1 MLPVFAAAALCIV
14 LYFVLAFLLSPEK
27 TRKGR
32 MMAFA
37 GQYIAH
43 RGLFNNGGDAPEN
56 TMLAF
61 ERAVGEGYGIE
72 ADIHLTDDNVLV
84 LHHDH
89 LLLRSTGRE
98 GRIEQL
104 SYREIRDLRVFGSGQ
119 GIPRLQDFLEM
130 VDGRVPL
137 ILELKA
143 EPGDDVETL
152 CSEVSFF
159 LDSYQGTCCI
169 ESFNP
174 RCVRWFRKHRPE
186 MLRGQ
191 LAQRGAFPGLTGF
204 LLSACFFNFLTR
216 PDFIAYRWQDSGTLR
231 FWLLRKLFK
240 ATAVAWTVRSEEEL
254 RQMQDRFDVFIFDG
268 FLPGEVKDASK
279 RLLRVSANGGKG
291 MERVIRQ
298 HVFFSGRVQGVGF
311 RYFATNFAHDLGVT
325 GWVKNLSDDRVE
337 MEMQG
342 TPEML
347 ERLVQLMKERRF
359 VEIDEMEVETIPV
372 DPESYEFKV
381 RY

>member
-1 MLPVFAAAALCIV
+1 MLIVFGILAGALL
-14 LYFVLAFLLSPEK
+14 LYALLAFFLKPDNS
-27 TRKGR
+27 RKGR
-32 MMAFA
+32 MLAFA

-43 RGLFNNGGDAPEN
+43 RGLFDNRGDAPEN

-72 ADIHLTDDNVLV
+72 TDVHLTNDNVLV

-89 LLLRSTGRE
+89 FLKRSCGRE
-98 GRIEQL
+98 GRLESL
-104 SYREIRDLRVFGSGQ
+104 NYREIRDLKVFGSRQ
-119 GIPRLQDFLEM
+119 GIPTFQDFLEM
-130 VDGRVPL
+130 VNGQVPL
-137 ILELKA
+137 IIELKA
-143 EPGDDVETL
+143 EPGDDVELL
-152 CSEVSFF
+152 CSEACFF
-159 LDSYQGTCCI
+159 LDSYEGLFCI

-174 RCVRWFRKHRPE
+174 KCVWWFKKHRPQ

-191 LAQRGAFPGLTGF
+191 LAERGARPGFIGF

-216 PDFIAYRWQDSGTLR
+216 PDFIAYNWHHSNLLR
-231 FWLLRKLFK
+231 FRLLRKVFK
-240 ATAVAWTVRSEEEL
+240 ATAAAWTIRSEEEL
-254 RQMQDRFDVFIFDG
+254 RQMQELFDVFIFDG
-268 FLPGEVKDASK
+268 FEPGEVKDESK
-279 RLLRVSANGGKG
+279 RRLRAAAGGKS
-291 MERVIRQ
+291 MEGIVRR
-298 HVFFSGRVQGVGF
+298 HVYFSGRVQGVGF
-311 RYFATNFAHDLGVT
+311 RYFATNYAHDLGVT

-347 ERLVQLMKERRF
+347 ERLIQLMRERRF
-359 VEIDEMEVETIPV
+359 VEIDEIEIENIPV